1 MCPSEVLISL
11 LLVLQIAT
19 LAPLQKKFTLLK
31 SQLELKTY
39 DLSLFEGQAEQ
50 SEHHKVSMPLPN
62 RFSIARIAVN
72 LVLQNHGLNSETS
85 PSILYHCIIEPHVP
99 CVSKEQNLG
108 SGQCLL
114 VHISSCWFSYWD
126 RHLTEFFSQRGA
138 VGWRSCFPHLW
149 VPKWE

>member
-19 LAPLQKKFTLLK
+19 LAPLQKKFTHLK

-72 LVLQNHGLNSETS
+72 LMLQNHGLNSEQVLLS
-85 PSILYHCIIEPHVP
+85 CII
-99 CVSKEQNLG
+99 
-108 SGQCLL
+108 
-114 VHISSCWFSYWD
+114 
-126 RHLTEFFSQRGA
+126 A
-138 VGWRSCFPHLW
+138 
-149 VPKWE
+149 